1 MHSFLHNALLRAVSI
16 LGSNEYFIY
25 YNSKYMSTPS
35 YTFQTDWFSSSI
47 GEWSEVLKD
56 LKSKP
61 DLNFLEIGSFEGRSA
76 VWLLDNVL
84 VDQSSRLTCIDTW
97 KGSKEH
103 QNSTLDFSVVEKNFD
118 HNILLS
124 GQLKKVTKIKD
135 YSYNALRGLP
145 PSSFHFIYIDGSHKA
160 SDVLEDAVLSF
171 RLLKPSGIMIFDDYE
186 WEPQYKSIDSPKI
199 AIDSFVECYKDQL
212 DVIGTTGQLTIR
224 KRSSL

>member
-1 MHSFLHNALLRAVSI
+1 
-16 LGSNEYFIY
+16 
-25 YNSKYMSTPS
+25 MSASS

-47 GEWSEVLKD
+47 GDWSEVLKD

-76 VWLLDNVL
+76 VWLLDNIL
-84 VDQSSRLTCIDTW
+84 IDQSSRLTCIDTW
-97 KGSKEH
+97 KGSREH
-103 QNSTLDFSVVEKNFD
+103 QNSTFDFGVVETNFD

-135 YSYNALRGLP
+135 CSYIALKKLP

-160 SDVLEDAVLSF
+160 SDVLEDAVLCF

-186 WEPQYKSIDSPKI
+186 WEPQYKSIDSPRI
-199 AIDSFVECYKDQL
+199 AIDSFVKCYEDQL
-212 DVIGTTGQLTIR
+212 DVINAAGQMTIR
-224 KRSSL
+224 KHSDD